1 MGYIENMYGH
11 RDVEFIEG
19 FLAAMN
25 TYAIWMDG
33 NRYIGSPEKELK
45 AAMKQAVTE
54 LYPYPEYFDKDIA
67 RY

>member
-1 MGYIENMYGH
+1 
-11 RDVEFIEG
+11 
-19 FLAAMN
+19 MN